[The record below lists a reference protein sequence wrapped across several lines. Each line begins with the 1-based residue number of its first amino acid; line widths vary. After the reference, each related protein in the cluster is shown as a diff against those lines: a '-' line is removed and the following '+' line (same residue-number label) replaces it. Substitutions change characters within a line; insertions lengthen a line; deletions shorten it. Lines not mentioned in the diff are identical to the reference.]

1 MKNKLQRFIEFSL
14 IGIGIISIL
23 SVCLFKTEQAFAQK
37 QAYKMLEQD
46 CEIPCDVIPNQ
57 DLWSQGRKDDFFK
70 LQENGINMKPL
81 ASLEIPSIDLRVAVF
96 DGATD
101 EVLNIGI
108 GRVPGTAQ
116 VGEVGNLAIAG
127 HRDSFFRGLKDI
139 EIGSTINVNNQTVNN
154 SYKVSE
160 ILIVDPSDTFVLLPS
175 QEQTLTL
182 ITCYP
187 FYFVGSA
194 PERFIVKAKLIK

>member
-1 MKNKLQRFIEFSL
+1 MKNKIQKYIEYSL
-14 IGIGIISIL
+14 IGIGIVSIL
-23 SVCLFKTEQAFAQK
+23 IVCVFKTEQVFAQK
-37 QAYKMLEQD
+37 QALKILEQD
-46 CEIPCDVIPNQ
+46 CEKPCEVMPKQ

-70 LQENGINMKPL
+70 LHKDGINMKPL

-175 QEQTLTL
+175 PEQTLTL

-194 PERFIVKAKLIK
+194 PERFIVKAQLIK